1 MYLKIKTYLK
11 MKYEKYFKES
21 KDGIYLFA
29 YAFMLLSEIW
39 DVSAA
44 SHNPFRYTFTS
55 TVLLLVYEYLTGSR
69 KSFII
74 TAFFTAGIFSLIW
87 LKVPII
93 SKNMFLCM
101 LFVYTARKINFE
113 RIGKFTLFFYRG
125 SSIIYCILRIHGIL
139 AELLFYRQGSDG
151 NGIWVPTI
159 FAGLFDE
166 YYNACCL
173 LISQRYEA

>member
-101 LFVYTARKINFE
+101 L
-113 RIGKFTLFFYRG
+113 
-125 SSIIYCILRIHGIL
+125 
-139 AELLFYRQGSDG
+139 LLFYRQGSDG

-166 YYNACCL
+166 YYNACRL

>member
-74 TAFFTAGIFSLIW
+74 TAFFTAGVFSLIW

-93 SKNMFLCM
+93 SKNMFFCM
-101 LFVYTARKINFE
+101 LFFYTARKKNF
-113 RIGKFTLFFYRG
+113 
-125 SSIIYCILRIHGIL
+125 
-139 AELLFYRQGSDG
+139 
-151 NGIWVPTI
+151 
-159 FAGLFDE
+159 
-166 YYNACCL
+166 
-173 LISQRYEA
+173 